1 MTQFAFPSPLG
12 VSAPR
17 TDTYTNTN
25 IDDAAVAYGPDV
37 PGRVDEPRANRVHRP
52 SALTMS
58 RVSKSYGP
66 VQVLHD
72 VSIDIPARSVVSIVG
87 ENGAGKS
94 TLMNILSGMT
104 APDSGSMLVDGRPY
118 APQDYL
124 QATERG
130 ISRVFQEQSLV
141 MNVPVYE
148 NLLLGQE
155 HRYSRFGIWQD
166 RTAMIAV
173 AQQIVDEAG
182 LDVDV
187 RRKTGDYDFSK
198 RQSIEIARACLAPV
212 HVLGIAAPL
221 VLLDEPTSAL
231 DRRDEQAFFDLIAER
246 RKDGAFLFISHRLT
260 EVLAIADII
269 YVLKDGRVIQRLQ
282 ARDTDEGQLHGLMVG
297 RERDE
302 DFYFESRR
310 RHIAG
315 FLAVT
320 PPATPVATPV
330 ATAEAPVLV
339 VEGLTLKG
347 AYDHVDLILRP
358 GEILGIGGLLDSG
371 KSALGKGIVGVESPD
386 SGNVALCGGP
396 LRKPDIVSA
405 VDRGLA
411 YVPAERLVDGL
422 IPRMSVAWNVTLA
435 SGRDRFVGAAGWWR
449 TAKEQ
454 TVSQSY
460 IESLRIRSATPNA
473 LCERLSGGNQ
483 QKVVLARWL
492 CRDPRVL
499 VLDNPTRGIDAGAK
513 EDIYRLIRDL
523 TDQGLAILL
532 ITDEL
537 LELIGLSNRILIM
550 QRGIVTAEITVS
562 SDDPAHPPPT
572 ERELV
577 KHMLPPSTKRSL

>member
-1 MTQFAFPSPLG
+1 MSKPAFPPPFE
-12 VSAPR
+12 AE
-17 TDTYTNTN
+17 TDT
-25 IDDAAVAYGPDV
+25 DVDVGSVAGRHAAAGHQ
-37 PGRVDEPRANRVHRP
+37 GASDEAHAA
-52 SALTMS
+52 SAFTLS
-58 RVSKSYGP
+58 HVSKSYGP

-72 VSIDIPARSVVSIVG
+72 VSIDIPAGAVVSIVG

-104 APDSGSMLVDGRPY
+104 APDSGRMLFGGQHY
-118 APQDYL
+118 APPDYL
-124 QATERG
+124 HATQRG
-130 ISRVFQEQSLV
+130 VSRVFQEQSLV
-141 MNVPVYE
+141 LNVPVYE

-155 HRYSRFGIWQD
+155 HRFSRFGIWQD
-166 RTAMIAV
+166 RAAMIAL
-173 AQQIVDEAG
+173 AEKIIDDAG

-187 RRKTGDYDFSK
+187 RRKTGEYDFSK

-212 HVLGIAAPL
+212 HVLGIDAPL

-231 DRRDEQAFFDLIAER
+231 DRRDEQAFFDLIEKR
-246 RKDGAFLFISHRLT
+246 RRRGAFLFISHRLT

-269 YVLKDGRVIQRLQ
+269 YVLKDGRVIQRLDAQ
-282 ARDTDEGQLHGLMVG
+282 YTDESELHGLMVG

-302 DFYFESRR
+302 DFYLESRR
-310 RHIAG
+310 RHTSARPS
-315 FLAVT
+315 AA
-320 PPATPVATPV
+320 ATPASTPS
-330 ATAEAPVLV
+330 PVLA
-339 VEGLTLKG
+339 VEGLTLDG
-347 AYDHVDLILRP
+347 VYDNINLTLRP

-371 KSALGKGIVGVESPD
+371 KSALGKGIVGVEPPD
-386 SGNVALCGGP
+386 QGTVALCGGAP
-396 LRKPDIVSA
+396 GKPDIVSA

-422 IPRMSVAWNVTLA
+422 IARMSVAWNITLA
-435 SGRDRFVGAAGWWR
+435 SGRDRFVRAGGWWR
-449 TAKEQ
+449 TREEQ
-454 TVSQSY
+454 HVSQTF
-460 IESLRIRSATPNA
+460 IDSLRIRSATPNA

-492 CRDPRVL
+492 CRHPRVL

-523 TDQGLAILL
+523 TDQGLAVLL

-550 QRGIVTAEITVS
+550 QRGTVTAEIAVS

-577 KHMLPPSTKRSL
+577 AHMLPPSPKRSS